1 MPKKL
6 KNIPTHVAIIPDGNR
21 RWARAKGLQS
31 WEGHEAGAKNLEN
44 VLRANLDLGV
54 KYITFWGS
62 SLDNLRKRP
71 LREKKALLDIYRR
84 YFSKLTESE
93 DIHKHQV
100 RVSVI
105 GKWEDQFPETVKKII
120 RKCMTKTEKYQ
131 KYFLNFLLA
140 YSGDDEL
147 VEAANSL
154 IEKCKGR
161 VKRITARMIKDQL
174 MTRDLPPVDLL
185 IRTGGEP
192 HMSAGFMM
200 WDLQNAQMYF
210 SEVLWPDF
218 DEKKAKEAIE
228 DYGRRTRRFG
238 E

>member
-1 MPKKL
+1 MSDKL

-21 RWARAKGLQS
+21 RWAKAKGLQP
-31 WEGHEAGAKNLEN
+31 WEGHEAGAKNLEK

-84 YFSKLTESE
+84 YFAKLTESE
-93 DIHKHQV
+93 DIHKYQV
-100 RVSVI
+100 RVNVI
-105 GKWEDQFPETVKKII
+105 GRWEEQFPEAVKKII
-120 RKCMTKTEKYQ
+120 RKCIHRTEKYQ

-147 VEAANSL
+147 VEAANNI
-154 IEKCKGR
+154 IEKFKGR
-161 VKRITARMIKDQL
+161 VKRITARMIKDHL

-200 WDLQNAQMYF
+200 WDLRNAQMYF
-210 SEVLWPDF
+210 SPVLWPDF
-218 DEKKAKEAIE
+218 DEKKAREAIG
-228 DYGRRTRRFG
+228 DYSRRARKYGR
-238 E
+238 

>member
-1 MPKKL
+1 MSNKL

-21 RWARAKGLQS
+21 RWAKKKGLKP
-31 WEGHEAGAKNLEN
+31 WEGHDAGAKNLEN

-71 LREKKALLDIYRR
+71 LREKKALLDIYRK
-84 YFSKLTESE
+84 YFLKLTDSE
-93 DIHKHQV
+93 DIHKNEV
-100 RVSVI
+100 RVNVI

-120 RKCMTKTEKYQ
+120 RKCVTRTEKYQ
-131 KYFLNFLLA
+131 KFFLNFLLA

-154 IEKCKGR
+154 IEKCKGKM
-161 VKRITARMIKDQL
+161 KRITSKMIKDHL

-200 WDLQNAQMYF
+200 WDLRNAQLYF

-218 DEKKAKEAIE
+218 DEKKAREAIA
-228 DYGRRTRRFG
+228 DYSRRARRYGR
-238 E
+238 